1 MERVSHYIADE
12 HIEDK
17 YLDEL
22 TPDQLMAI
30 IEAQDREFNDM
41 YDELYAKIID
51 IKTNRA
57 FIIAM
62 GALAIVYFTV
72 TIVMGFVNLL
82 IG

>member
-1 MERVSHYIADE
+1 MSRIHIDE

-22 TPDQLMAI
+22 TPDELMAI
-30 IEAQDREFNDM
+30 IEAQDREFNEK
-41 YDELYAKIID
+41 YDELYEKVLDMKA
-51 IKTNRA
+51 NRA
-57 FIIAM
+57 FVVTM
-62 GALAIVYFTV
+62 GVMALVYFTV